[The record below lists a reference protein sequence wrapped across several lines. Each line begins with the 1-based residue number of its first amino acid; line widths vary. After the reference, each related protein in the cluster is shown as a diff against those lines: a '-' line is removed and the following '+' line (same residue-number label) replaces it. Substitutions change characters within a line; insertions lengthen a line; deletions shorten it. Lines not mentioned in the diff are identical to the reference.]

1 MLNRPKLKSSFEYF
15 NFLNKNDENVL
26 LLSERNANFINGYTY
41 QLLMPLIDGK
51 NTVDEIVDLLI
62 QENLSSSEIYYAL
75 MLMEKRG
82 YIIDADESLPSNI
95 AIFCEHL
102 NINPHTAYQRL
113 QTTRITIKS
122 FSPHLPID
130 EFKTALESLHIQ
142 VISEVGDIEIVL
154 TDDYLQDGLESLNE
168 EVLKLTKPW
177 MLVKPVGTIVWIGPI
192 FIPGKT
198 GCWQC
203 LAQRLRNNKPV
214 ERFIERHQGIF
225 TSLTPPLASLT
236 ATCQT
241 AIGMA
246 ATEIFKWIVQGENK
260 RLEGMLVTHDTI
272 NLEIQNH
279 VLVKRPQ
286 CPNCGNI
293 TGFNAEPYPI
303 VLGHRQKN
311 FTLDGGHRCFSPE
324 EIFKKYQ
331 HHISPL
337 TGVIR
342 GLGKIDRNS
351 DTLIHTYVARHHFAT
366 IFDDLNALRQNIS
379 GRSAGKGKT
388 DQQAKVSALCE
399 AIERY
404 SGVFQ
409 GNESRHKGS
418 YQQLID
424 RAIHPNACM
433 NFSQAQYSDRHNWNA
448 NCSGWF
454 QKIPEPFDEEK
465 EIEWTPVWSLTHQ
478 EFKYLPTAYCYY
490 GYPNF
495 LMPDCWAD
503 SNGCAAGNTIEEAIL
518 QGFMELVERDCVALW
533 WYNCLKKPQLDLDS
547 FNDPYFQA
555 LKKYY
560 QTIHRELWVLDITND
575 LNIPTFVA
583 ISRRIDRAPED
594 IILGFGTHFDPQ
606 IAINRALTEM
616 NQILPNVLFANA
628 DGSTKYPASSDTLAI
643 KWWQTVTVES
653 QSYLLPD
660 KSITPKLCNN
670 YPQNR
675 SEDLLEDIILCQQL
689 VEKNGMEMLVLEQTR
704 ADIKL
709 RVVKVIIPGMRHWWR
724 RLGSG
729 RLYDV
734 PVKMGWLKQPFNENQ
749 LNPFP
754 MWM

>member
-1 MLNRPKLKSSFEYF
+1 MLTRPKLKTSFKYF
-15 NFLNKNDENVL
+15 EFLNKNNEHTL
-26 LLSERNANFINGYTY
+26 LLSERKANFLNGSVYQMLIPLINGKY
-41 QLLMPLIDGK
+41 
-51 NTVDEIVDLLI
+51 TVDEIVDLLMQKSI
-62 QENLSSSEIYYAL
+62 SASEIYYAL
-75 MLMEKRG
+75 MVMEKMG
-82 YIIDADESLPSNI
+82 YIIDSNECLPSNLE
-95 AIFCEHL
+95 IFCENL
-102 NINPHTAYQRL
+102 NINTQIAYQRL
-113 QTTRITIKS
+113 QTTKVAIKS
-122 FSPHLPID
+122 FSSYLPVD
-130 EFKTALESLHIQ
+130 EFKNTLESLHIG
-142 VISEVGDIEIVL
+142 VTSELGDIEIVL
-154 TDDYLQDGLESLNE
+154 TDDYLHNELKSFNE
-168 EVLKLTKPW
+168 EALKLNKPW

-198 GCWQC
+198 GCWHC

-214 ERFIERHQGIF
+214 ERFIERHQGMS
-225 TSLTPPLASLT
+225 TSLTPPLGSL
-236 ATCQT
+236 ATTYQT
-241 AIGMA
+241 ALGMA

-272 NLEIQNH
+272 SLEIQNH

-286 CPNCGNI
+286 CPCCGNSN
-293 TGFNAEPYPI
+293 GFNAEPYPI
-303 VLGHRQKN
+303 VLGHRQKT
-311 FTLDGGHRCFSPE
+311 FTLDGGHRCISPE
-324 EIFKKYQ
+324 ETFKKYQ

-337 TGVIR
+337 TGVVR
-342 GLGKIDRNS
+342 GLGKIDQNFH
-351 DTLIHTYVARHHFAT
+351 TLIHTYVARHHFAT

-409 GNESRHKGS
+409 GNENRQTGS

-424 RAIHPNACM
+424 KAIHPNACM
-433 NFSQAQYSDRHNWNA
+433 NFSEAQYSDRHNWNA

-490 GYPNF
+490 GYPNL
-495 LMPDCWAD
+495 LMPECWAD
-503 SNGCAAGNTIEEAIL
+503 SNGCAAGNTLEEAIL
-518 QGFMELVERDCVALW
+518 QGFLELVERDCVALW
-533 WYNCLKKPQLDLDS
+533 WYNRLKKPQVDIES
-547 FNDPYFQA
+547 FEDPYFLA

-560 QTIHRELWVLDITND
+560 QTIHRELWILDITND
-575 LNIPTFVA
+575 LNIPTFAA
-583 ISRRIDRAPED
+583 ISRRTDSPAED

-606 IAINRALTEM
+606 IAMSRALSEI
-616 NQILPNVLFANA
+616 NQILPNVLSANA
-628 DGSTKYPASSDTLAI
+628 DGSTKYPASSDSLAL
-643 KWWQTVTVES
+643 KWWKTATVEN
-653 QSYLLPD
+653 QSYLFPD
-660 KSITPKLCNN
+660 KNITPKLCTN
-670 YPQNR
+670 YPHNW
-675 SEDLLEDIILCQQL
+675 SEDLLEDIMLCQQL
-689 VEKNGMEMLVLEQTR
+689 VEKNGMEMLVLDQTR

-709 RVVKVIIPGMRHWWR
+709 RVVKVIVPGMRHWWR

-734 PVKMGWLKQPFNENQ
+734 PVNMGCLKQPLTENQ